1 MKTILLIPFVFLSSC
16 AGFPLTLAYI
26 NEDVA
31 GHELAASVT
40 VGGKVPVG
48 TLAMSKKYKPIGVDR
63 GK

>member
-16 AGFPLTLAYI
+16 ASFPLTLAYI
-26 NEDVA
+26 NEDVG
-31 GHELAASVT
+31 GHALSAAVT
-40 VGGKVPVG
+40 LGGKVPVG

>member
-1 MKTILLIPFVFLSSC
+1 MNTILLLPLALLSSC
-16 AGFPLTLAYI
+16 SSFPLTLAYI

-31 GHELAASVT
+31 GHELSASVT

-48 TLAMSKKYKPIGVDR
+48 TLAMAKKYRPIGVDR